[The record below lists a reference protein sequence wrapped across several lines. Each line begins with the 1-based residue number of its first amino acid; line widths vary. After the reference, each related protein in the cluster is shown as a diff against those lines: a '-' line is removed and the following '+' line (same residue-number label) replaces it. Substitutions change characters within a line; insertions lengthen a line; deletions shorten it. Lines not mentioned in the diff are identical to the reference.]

1 MPHVSMHRRSP
12 TLSDPTPVIAL
23 HCSGAGAGQWRALGE
38 ALDARHGLVTP
49 EHYGCDSV
57 GPWTGA
63 HAFTLADE
71 AARTI
76 EVIDRSDCKVH
87 LVGHSYGG
95 AVALRAA
102 IERPSRIAS
111 LSLYEPTAFQL
122 LKTMSERGMPA
133 LSEIRAVAARAAQ
146 GVITGDYRGA
156 AVSFVD
162 YWSGPGAWAALRPA
176 VQAAVTR
183 WMPKAP
189 LDFRALI
196 DEPTRASRYAG
207 LRIPTL
213 ILRGERA
220 PAPTQ
225 LIAETLRVAMPD
237 ARLEVVTGAGHMGP
251 LTHSKDVNAA
261 IVQHI
266 EGAEAWLDLAIP
278 A

>member
-1 MPHVSMHRRSP
+1 MHRRSP

-111 LSLYEPTAFQL
+111 LSLYEPT
-122 LKTMSERGMPA
+122 TPA
-133 LSEIRAVAARAAQ
+133 WYAVTLDRATLRP
-146 GVITGDYRGA
+146 ITVDMTATAHFMRDRY
-156 AVSFVD
+156 VSFNA
-162 YWSGPGAWAALRPA
+162 PRQIRP
-176 VQAAVTR
+176 
-183 WMPKAP
+183 P
-189 LDFRALI
+189 LGD
-196 DEPTRASRYAG
+196 
-207 LRIPTL
+207 
-213 ILRGERA
+213 
-220 PAPTQ
+220 
-225 LIAETLRVAMPD
+225 
-237 ARLEVVTGAGHMGP
+237 
-251 LTHSKDVNAA
+251 
-261 IVQHI
+261 
-266 EGAEAWLDLAIP
+266 
-278 A
+278 